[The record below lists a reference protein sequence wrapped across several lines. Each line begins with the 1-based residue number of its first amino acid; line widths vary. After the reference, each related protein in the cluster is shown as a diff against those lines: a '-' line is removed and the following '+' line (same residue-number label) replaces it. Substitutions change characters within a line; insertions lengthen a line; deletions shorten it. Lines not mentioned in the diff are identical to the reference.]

1 MKKTC
6 LLRFHSVLSDF
17 QRRIC
22 VILLLIHFN
31 KNKTKHGYRQQRYIG
46 TEASSTQFSY
56 LVRFN

>member
-6 LLRFHSVLSDF
+6 LLRFRSVLSDF

-31 KNKTKHGYRQQRYIG
+31 KKKKHGYRQQRYIG

>member
-31 KNKTKHGYRQQRYIG
+31 KKKNHGYRQQRYIG